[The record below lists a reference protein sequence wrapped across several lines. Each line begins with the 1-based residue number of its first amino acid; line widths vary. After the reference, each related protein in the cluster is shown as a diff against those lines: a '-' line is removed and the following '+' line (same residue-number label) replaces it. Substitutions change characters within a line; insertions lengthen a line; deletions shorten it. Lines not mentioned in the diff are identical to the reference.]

1 MCNSRE
7 SLPAGFAHEIERMLG
22 EEAPAFFDSL
32 NEPAALAL
40 RLNPARPGAMEA
52 AREFMDAPVPWERL
66 GWYLRPGARPGAGIA
81 HAGGAFYLQEASAM
95 VSVAA
100 LRPVPGER
108 ILDLCAA
115 PGGKSTQI
123 AAALMGAPENPED
136 FYVRGADCRDGLL
149 ISNEPERSRA
159 RVLASNLER
168 MGVRNAAVVCAYPDA
183 LAARWPEYFDAVLCD
198 APCSGEGMFRR
209 DPDSREQW
217 NSASPA
223 GCAKR
228 QAEILDRAAEMVR
241 PGGRLVYSTCTFN
254 AQENEGTIAAFLD
267 RHPDF
272 TPEDFA
278 LNGIGSSHGGM
289 IRVWPHRVRG
299 DGHFAAKLRR
309 TGSAALPDAPAH
321 RNGREELELLRK
333 LEAEVCALP
342 ETLRRRAARIGD
354 YLYAVP
360 EECPDMTGLHVVSPG
375 VRLLRAGR
383 NYIEP
388 EHALAMALDRDMAAR
403 RMELDDAQARR
414 YLAGEALP
422 CDREKGWTLIQ
433 WRGLPLGWGKA
444 SGGQMKN
451 HLPKGLRL
459 SLHEIAYEDQKI

>member
-1 MCNSRE
+1 MCNLRE
-7 SLPAGFAHEIERMLG
+7 SLPAEFAREIEKMLG
-22 EEAPAFFDSL
+22 NEAPAFFDSL

-40 RLNPARPGAMEA
+40 RLNPARPGAAEA
-52 AREFMDAPVPWERL
+52 AREFIDAPVPWEAR
-66 GWYLRPGARPGAGIA
+66 GWYLKPGARPGAGIA
-81 HAGGAFYLQEASAM
+81 HAAGAFYLQEASAM

-100 LRPVPGER
+100 LQPMPGER

-123 AAALMGAPENPED
+123 AAALAGE
-136 FYVRGADCRDGLL
+136 GLL
-149 ISNEPERSRA
+149 ISNEPEKNRA

-209 DPDSREQW
+209 DLDSRAQW
-217 NSASPA
+217 NPASPA

-228 QAEILDRAAEMVR
+228 QAEILDRAAELVR

-254 AQENEGTIAAFLD
+254 AQENEGSIAAFLD

-272 TPEDFA
+272 VPEDFA
-278 LNGIGSSHGGM
+278 LDGIGASHKGM
-289 IRVWPHRVRG
+289 IRVWPQRVRG

-309 TGSAALPDAPAH
+309 AGSRALPDAPAH
-321 RNGREELELLRK
+321 RNGRDELALLRK
-333 LEAEVCALP
+333 LNEEVGSLP
-342 ETLRRRAARIGD
+342 QNLKGRVERIGD

-360 EECPDMTGLHVVSPG
+360 EECPDMAGLRIVSPG
-375 VRLLRAGR
+375 VRLLRIGR

-388 EHALAMALDRDMAAR
+388 EHALAMALDGNMAAR
-403 RMELDDAQARR
+403 SMELDDAQARR

-422 CDREKGWTLIQ
+422 CGQEKGWTLIQ
-433 WRGLPLGWGKA
+433 WHGLPLGWGKA

-459 SLHEIAYEDQKI
+459 SLHEQTKDM